1 MQTAIVAPLQAR
13 AAKSRI
19 SLRGLS
25 AWALSFA
32 LVAYLGA
39 NGGGY
44 DSVIRNQ
51 VGVAVWWIVL
61 AGSIIGALS
70 LTRTTRSGL
79 VALALLAGF
88 TVWTAI
94 GVGWSNSVDSS
105 EIELARTATYSGV
118 LSLAL
123 MAITADIRRE
133 VVGGLAAGVVLV
145 AALAVL
151 SRLHPAWFSTDA
163 TAQFLPGSRGRLSYP
178 INYWNGLAALLGVGV
193 PLVMLSASAGR
204 SLITQGLSSASL
216 PLMALAGYLTFSRGG
231 AVAACV
237 GLVVFFLL
245 TPARLPKLATLLV
258 AGAGSAVLI
267 GAATQRRAVEDG
279 LVGHLATHQGN
290 TLLAMTIV
298 VCAGVGLLQVAIGLI
313 RRHTAQPRWLL
324 TARRRGWIAV
334 AAAVLV
340 GVVVAVAAGV
350 PGHLSHTW
358 HQFTQRTNDSADVNR
373 LGRFTDV
380 NGHGR
385 YQLWQAAVH
394 ANQTH
399 PWRGIGPGTFQYYWA
414 QHRTINLFVRDAHSL
429 YLQTLA
435 ELGIIGLV
443 LVGGFVLWVLGAG
456 ATRAV
461 RAGPM
466 SGATL
471 AAATAACAAFA
482 VSAGYEWVWQIG
494 VLPMIVCVL
503 AAVIFARA
511 PGSDRARRALR
522 WGSRIGVAIV
532 ALAAVAV
539 IGIPLAA
546 TTALRRS
553 QNEGESQNFAAA
565 LTSARTA
572 QRLQPDAGG
581 PWLQEALVYEAER
594 NFSAAAAAAT
604 RATSNEPVNWRN
616 WLVLSRIEAE
626 RGRPAAAAAA
636 YGRVS
641 SLNPKFSLERQ

>member
-13 AAKSRI
+13 AARSRI
-19 SLRGLS
+19 SLRGVS
-25 AWALSFA
+25 AWGLSFA

-61 AGSIIGALS
+61 AGSLIGALS
-70 LTRTTRSGL
+70 LTRLTRSGAL
-79 VALALLAGF
+79 ALALLVAF

-94 GVGWSNSVDSS
+94 GIGWSKSADAS
-105 EIELARTATYSGV
+105 EIELARTATYAGV
-118 LSLAL
+118 LCLAL

-133 VVGGLAAGVVLV
+133 VVGGLAAGVVLI

-151 SRLHPAWFSTDA
+151 SRLHPSWFSADA
-163 TAQFLPGSRGRLSYP
+163 TARFLPGSRGRLSYP
-178 INYWNGLAALLGVGV
+178 INYWNGLAAVLAVGL

-204 SLITQGLSSASL
+204 SLITQALSAASL

-231 AVAACV
+231 AVAAAV
-237 GLVVFFLL
+237 GLVVFLLL
-245 TPARLPKLATLLV
+245 TPARVPKLATLLV
-258 AGAGSAVLI
+258 AAAGSAILI
-267 GAATQRRAVEDG
+267 DAASHRHGVEDG
-279 LVGHLATHQGN
+279 LVGHAVTHQAN

-313 RRHTAQPRWLL
+313 RRHSEQPHWLFV
-324 TARRRGWIAV
+324 ARRRGWIAV
-334 AAAVLV
+334 ASLAAV
-340 GVVVAVAAGV
+340 GVIAAVAAGV

-358 HQFTQRTNDSADVNR
+358 HQFTKRTNDSADVNR

-385 YQLWQAAVH
+385 YQLWQAAAH

-399 PWRGIGPGTFQYYWA
+399 PWRGIGPGTFQFYWA

-435 ELGIIGLV
+435 ELGIIGL
-443 LVGGFVLWVLGAG
+443 LLIGGFFLWVLGAG
-456 ATRAV
+456 VARAA

-482 VSAGYEWVWQIG
+482 VSAAYEWVWQIA
-494 VLPMIVCVL
+494 VLPLIVCVL
-503 AAVIFARA
+503 AGVIFARA
-511 PGSDRARRALR
+511 PGSDRARPVLR
-522 WGSRIGVAIV
+522 RGSRIGTPIV
-532 ALAAVAV
+532 ALAAIAV

-553 QNEGESQNFAAA
+553 QGEGQNQNLGAA

-572 QRLQPDAGG
+572 QRLQPDAGA

-594 NFSAAAAAAT
+594 DFSAAAVAARHAT
-604 RATSNEPVNWRN
+604 GNEPVNWRN

-626 RGRPAAAAAA
+626 SGHAAAAAAA
-636 YGRVS
+636 YGKVRM
-641 SLNPKFSLERQ
+641 LNPKFSLEQQ